1 MLRLTDTQGR
11 AGEGKAEKATKEEKQ
26 TDRRNPGRHGVT
38 EPKGGTGEE
47 AECGLSCQMLKSQ
60 VRGEPRLVHKLVPF
74 LWIQKPDW
82 SGTESEWELRP
93 RRP

>member
-1 MLRLTDTQGR
+1 MLRLTDTQDG
-11 AGEGKAEKATKEEKQ
+11 AGEVKAEKANKEKQ

-47 AECGLSCQMLKSQ
+47 AGCGLLCQMLKSQ
-60 VRGEPRLVHKLVPF
+60 VRGEPRHVHKLVPF
-74 LWIQKPDW
+74 LWTQKPDW